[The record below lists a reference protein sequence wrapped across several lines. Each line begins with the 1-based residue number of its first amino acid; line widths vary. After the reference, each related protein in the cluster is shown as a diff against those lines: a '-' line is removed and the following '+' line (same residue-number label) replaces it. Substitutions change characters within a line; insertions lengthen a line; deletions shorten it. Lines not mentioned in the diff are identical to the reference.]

1 MSAPVDNVV
10 SAIREHLQQDSFIIQ
25 YNDVSHDDL
34 KSINGLLKGMTREE
48 RNEVISKLSTEEL
61 ETWTSELDNGG
72 FLGMGEGLSA
82 DERGELHRM
91 LASSLDAKQLSRV
104 YDAYDD
110 RDQKMELAKAIA
122 THAPPSNKV
131 DFVKE
136 LAPKTTDK
144 AGPEIDGF
152 IVYSSSE
159 GDTEGLAVAEILG
172 SMKQTPQAMK
182 EAYAA
187 LKDPQLNAVFEAA
200 VQHEMHTN
208 NFGVSGPGMSRP
220 RYSYD
225 VQPLTKVID
234 AAATSDDPALK
245 ARVFEFA
252 GRHLATISGASSI
265 SHMMFAPTPGA
276 EKEAKALAD
285 SMAKLYATDV
295 NGITSALE
303 RSYQSG
309 KGMAPFLEHL
319 ISEGGK
325 EGKETVR
332 KYVTQLAT
340 GNDGK
345 DDPFKRFTQPERQ
358 DDGVYYPNAEKLG
371 YFAGSLHEAIGAIST
386 NRKEQAALVSDIFGA
401 ATGNIP
407 VPGLSDAAGFL
418 SKQAVDTV
426 VKGMEAGD
434 VELFEALVDLT
445 IPMDPRTK
453 DVYDGPAENSYNEGW
468 FSVTR
473 QKIN

>member
-25 YNDVSHDDL
+25 YNDVTHDDL
-34 KSINGLLKGMTREE
+34 KSINELLKGMTREE
-48 RNEVISKLSTEEL
+48 RNEVISKLSAEEI

-82 DERGELHRM
+82 DERGQLHRM

-110 RDQKMELAKAIA
+110 RDQKLELANAIA
-122 THAPPSNKV
+122 THAPPSTKV
-131 DFVKE
+131 DFIKE

-144 AGPEIDGF
+144 SGPEIDGF
-152 IVYSSSE
+152 IVYSASD
-159 GDTEGLAVAEILG
+159 GDTEGRAVAEILG

-182 EAYAA
+182 EAYAS
-187 LKDPQLNAVFEAA
+187 LTDPQLNAVFEAA

-208 NFGVSGPGMSRP
+208 NFGGPAAGMSRP
-220 RYSYD
+220 SYSYD
-225 VQPLTKVID
+225 VQPLVRVLD

-245 ARVFEFA
+245 ARAFEFA

-265 SHMMFAPTPGA
+265 SHTMLAPTPGA

-285 SMAKLYATDV
+285 SMSKLYGTDV

-303 RSYQSG
+303 RNYQSG

-325 EGKETVR
+325 AGKDTVRSYIVQLAAGNGGKE
-332 KYVTQLAT
+332 
-340 GNDGK
+340 
-345 DDPFKRFTQPERQ
+345 DPFKRFTQPEYQ
-358 DDGVYYPNAEKLG
+358 DSGVYYPNAEKLG
-371 YFAGSLHEAIGAIST
+371 YFAGSLHEAIEAIST

-401 ATGNIP
+401 ATGHIP
-407 VPGLSDAAGFL
+407 VPGLNDAAGML
-418 SKQAVDTV
+418 SKQAVDAV
-426 VKGMEAGD
+426 VKGMEEGD

-445 IPMDPRTK
+445 IPLDPRTNS
-453 DVYDGPAENSYNEGW
+453 VYDGPAENSYNEGW